1 MALLREFRRAM
12 GDLEVTGKI
21 LAADVTDASAAFRRA
36 DVGVLVPHVDTVE
49 YMPALLDACK
59 AHDVGLLIPV
69 TDIDIRALSRHR
81 QKLADVGCKVMVG
94 PPETILKCR
103 DKVMTNELLAAL
115 ALPTI
120 RTFTLAQFKADPFF
134 PCFVKPIRGSA
145 GEGAGVLHSEAE
157 LAVHLATY
165 GELMLVQ
172 DYVPGA
178 EYTLDIYR
186 SGDGAVRCVVPRQRL
201 AIRTGEVEKGLT
213 VHDEELI
220 AAGVRLGEALDGIWG
235 VINAQC
241 RRPPGEKAHFFEV
254 NPRFGGGCPLA
265 IAAGADLPRYTLE
278 EALGLPISA
287 ELGKFKANLLMLR
300 YDEAV
305 FVEADDPTSLP
316 GFDTPQERR

>member
-1 MALLREFRRAM
+1 MA
-12 GDLEVTGKI
+12 DLEVSGKI
-21 LAADVTDASAAFRRA
+21 LAADITDASAAFRRA
-36 DVGVLVPHVDTVE
+36 DVGVLVPHAGTIE
-49 YMPALLDACK
+49 YMPALLEVCTT
-59 AHDVGLLIPV
+59 HGVGLLIPV
-69 TDIDIRALSRHR
+69 TDIDIRTLSRHR
-81 QKLADVGCKVMVG
+81 RKFEGIGCNVMTG

-103 DKVMTNELLAAL
+103 DKTKTNELLSTL
-115 ALPTI
+115 GLPTI
-120 RTFTLAQFKADPFF
+120 RTLALAQFKADPFF
-134 PCFVKPIRGSA
+134 PCFIKPIRGSA

-157 LAVHLATY
+157 LKVHLATY
-165 GELMLVQ
+165 GELMVVQ

-186 SGDGAVRCVVPRQRL
+186 SGDGVVRCVVPRQRL

-220 AAGVRLGEALDGIWG
+220 AAGVKLSEALEGIWG

-241 RRPPGEKAHFFEV
+241 RRPPGEKAHFFEI

-265 IAAGADLPRYTLE
+265 IAAGADLPRYALE

-305 FVEADDPTSLP
+305 FVEVDDPTSLP
-316 GFDTPQERR
+316 GYDTPQERR